1 MSKPKDKGTSVFED
15 LKKKKKQGK
24 SSYSFLWTMNETYKT
39 VEIQE
44 IPNQQKYNLE
54 TLLNR
59 SDNLKLVY
67 RNIFKVQENVM

>member
-1 MSKPKDKGTSVFED
+1 MSKPKDKETSVFED
-15 LKKKKKQGK
+15 LKKKKRGK

>member
-1 MSKPKDKGTSVFED
+1 
-15 LKKKKKQGK
+15 
-24 SSYSFLWTMNETYKT
+24 MNETYKT

>member
-1 MSKPKDKGTSVFED
+1 MSKPKDKKTSVFED
-15 LKKKKKQGK
+15 LKKKKRGNK

-44 IPNQQKYNLE
+44 IPNQQKYNRE

-59 SDNLKLVY
+59 SDNLKLAY
-67 RNIFKVQENVM
+67 RNTFKVQENMM